1 MKKVYF
7 PQHGGINTEQNL
19 VQDLVD
25 EQIKLFGSDVFYIP
39 RVHLKDKSLGE
50 IVQSEFNQSYMIE
63 MFLVNVEGFGAGA
76 EFVSK
81 FGLRITDEITF
92 VVSRRRWEQSA
103 NPALNLAVDG
113 RPNEGDL
120 IYFPMTEDLYEIKY
134 VEREN
139 PFFQL
144 GKQYFYTLTA
154 ELYEQ
159 GADKFDTGIDEVDDI
174 EREFSNIT
182 TLNLTPSTRVQATGT
197 VTVNAG
203 GEITGATITTAG
215 TGYSLPPSVTI
226 NGGVNSSGGIIETTI
241 ADGGV
246 VTLSVINGGTG
257 YESDTTHADFPT
269 ITIDAPPLDVQFIPD
284 EHVVIGGFVQQ
295 GGGRSWSSA
304 NNVVTVTALGSFDPN
319 FATTTQKKYF
329 YWKFEDKRICYV
341 YTYNGTDPTTVA
353 GHFYY
358 DAANVQYVINTYT
371 ETTTSGS
378 QATMYD
384 LDSATVAEVADWNGV
399 TYTLEVMN
407 RTGNFIDG
415 DTIRG
420 VESNALY
427 TLGDF
432 STIDNESTEWDQNAA
447 IEDGADE
454 LIDWGET
461 NPFGEFGNYTG
472 SF

>member
-7 PQHGGINTEQNL
+7 PQNGGNRTEQNL

-25 EQIKLFGSDVFYIP
+25 EQIKLFGADVFYIP
-39 RVHLKDKSLGE
+39 RVSIKDKTLGE
-50 IVQSEFNQSYMIE
+50 VIQSEFNQSYMIE
-63 MFLVNVEGFGAGA
+63 MMLVNVEGFGAGS

-103 NPALNLAVDG
+103 NPALNLSVDG

-120 IYFPMTEDLYEIKY
+120 VYYPLTEDIYEIKY
-134 VEREN
+134 VEREQ

-144 GKQYFYTLTA
+144 GKQYFYILTA

-159 GADKFDTGIDEVDDI
+159 GADKFDTGIDDIDDI

-182 TLNLTPSTRVQATGT
+182 TLTLSIPTREQATGT
-197 VTVNAG
+197 VAVDSNG
-203 GEITGATITTAG
+203 NISGATVTSAG
-215 TGYSLPPSVTI
+215 TGYSTPPSVTI
-226 NGGVNSSGGIIETTI
+226 SGGGGVGAIVESTIE
-241 ADGGV
+241 DGGV
-246 VTLSVINGGTG
+246 VSLLVVDGGTG
-257 YESDTTHADFPT
+257 YSASNLPT
-269 ITIDAPPLDVQFIPD
+269 ITIDAPANPVHFIKD
-284 EHVVIGGFVQQ
+284 EHVVIGGFTQQ
-295 GGGRSWSSA
+295 SGSRTWTSS
-304 NNVVTVTALGSFDPN
+304 NSIIEVTALGGFDPTY
-319 FATTTQKKYF
+319 ATTVQKKYF
-329 YWKFEDKRICYV
+329 YWKFEDTRISYV
-341 YTYNGTDPTTVA
+341 YTYNGTTATSVP
-353 GHFYY
+353 GFFYY
-358 DAANVQYVINTYT
+358 DAANLKYIINAYT

-378 QATMYD
+378 RATLYD
-384 LDSATVAEVADWNGV
+384 LDSATIAEVADWNGS

-420 VESNALY
+420 VESNAIY
-427 TLGDF
+427 TLGSF
-432 STIDNESTEWDQNAA
+432 STIDNESTEFDQNQA
-447 IEDGADE
+447 IEDGADDI
-454 LIDWGET
+454 IDWGER

>member
-7 PQHGGINTEQNL
+7 PQHGGVATEQNL

-50 IVQSEFNQSYMIE
+50 VIQSEFNQSYMIE

-81 FGLRITDEITF
+81 FGLRITDEIQF

-103 NPALNLAVDG
+103 NPALSLAVDG

-120 IYFPMTEDLYEIKY
+120 IYFPLTEDLYEIKY

-144 GKQYFYTLTA
+144 GKQYFYQLTA

-304 NNVVTVTALGSFDPN
+304 NNIVTVTALGSFDPN
-319 FATTTQKKYF
+319 FATSTQKKYF

-341 YTYNGTDPTTVA
+341 YTYNGTDPTTVP

>member
-7 PQHGGINTEQNL
+7 PQHGGVATEQNL

-50 IVQSEFNQSYMIE
+50 VIQSEFNQSYMIE

-81 FGLRITDEITF
+81 FGLRITDEISF

-120 IYFPMTEDLYEIKY
+120 IYFPLTEDLYEIKY

-144 GKQYFYTLTA
+144 GKQYFYQLTA

-182 TLNLTPSTRVQATGT
+182 TLNVGLTTRQTATGT
-197 VTVNAG
+197 LLVDSSGV
-203 GEITGATITTAG
+203 ITGATVVLAG
-215 TGYSLPPSVTI
+215 TGYNSPPSVTI
-226 NGGVNSSGGIIETTI
+226 NNAGNGSGGLIETSI
-241 ADGGV
+241 MDGGV
-246 VTLSVINGGTG
+246 VTLTVANGGSG
-257 YESDTTHADFPT
+257 YDPSNLPT
-269 ITIDAPPLDVQFIPD
+269 ITIDAPPEAIQFVND
-284 EHVVIGGFVQQ
+284 EHVVIGGFTGQ
-295 GGGRSWSSA
+295 GAGRTWTSSDK
-304 NNVVTVTALGSFDPN
+304 VITVTALGSFDPV

-329 YWKFEDKRICYV
+329 YWKFEDKRINYV
-341 YTYNGTDPTTVA
+341 YQYNGTTATSVP
-353 GHFYY
+353 GYFYY
-358 DAANVQYVINTYT
+358 DSANVKYIINAWEDTS
-371 ETTTSGS
+371 TSGG

-384 LDSATVAEVADWNGV
+384 LMSATIAEVADWNGV
-399 TYTLEVMN
+399 TNTLEVMN
-407 RTGNFIDG
+407 RTGNFLDG
-415 DTIRG
+415 DMIRG
-420 VESNALY
+420 VESNAIY
-427 TLGDF
+427 TLGTF
-432 STIDNESTEWDQNAA
+432 STIDNQSTEWDQNKA
-447 IEDGADE
+447 IEDGADD
-454 LIDWGET
+454 LIDWGEV

>member
-7 PQHGGINTEQNL
+7 PQHGGVTTEQNL

-50 IVQSEFNQSYMIE
+50 VIQSEFNQSYMIE

-81 FGLRITDEITF
+81 FGLRITDEIQF

-120 IYFPMTEDLYEIKY
+120 IYFPLTEDLYEIKY

-144 GKQYFYTLTA
+144 GKQYFYQLTA
-154 ELYEQ
+154 EIYEQ

-174 EREFSNIT
+174 ERQFSNIT
-182 TLNLTPSTRVQATGT
+182 TLNLTPSTRVNATGT
-197 VTVNAG
+197 VTVDSNG
-203 GEITGATITTAG
+203 SITAATVDLAG
-215 TGYSLPPSVTI
+215 TGYSTAPSVTI
-226 NGGVNSSGGIIETTI
+226 NGGVNSTGGIIEAAI

-246 VTLSVINGGTG
+246 VTLTVVNGGTG
-257 YESDTTHADFPT
+257 FEPDPSDPDFPT
-269 ITIDAPPLDVQFIPD
+269 ITIEAPPLDVQFVND

-295 GGGRSWSSA
+295 GGGRTWSSSNSVA
-304 NNVVTVTALGSFDPN
+304 TVTALGGFDPV

-329 YWKFEDKRICYV
+329 YWKFEDKRLNYV
-341 YTYNGTDPTTVA
+341 YTYNGTNATTVP
-353 GHFYY
+353 GFFYFDEPNLRY
-358 DAANVQYVINTYT
+358 IINTY
-371 ETTTSGS
+371 EDTTTSGA

-384 LDSATVAEVADWNGV
+384 LDSATLAEVADWNGV
-399 TYTLEVMN
+399 SYTLEVMN

-447 IEDGADE
+447 IEEGADDI
-454 LIDWGET
+454 IDWGED
-461 NPFGEFGNYTG
+461 NAFGEFGNYTG

>member
-7 PQHGGINTEQNL
+7 PQHGGVATEQNL

-39 RVHLKDKSLGE
+39 RVHLKDQTLGE
-50 IVQSEFNQSYMIE
+50 VIQSEFNQSYMIE

-120 IYFPMTEDLYEIKY
+120 IYFPMTEDLYEVKY

-144 GKQYFYTLTA
+144 GKQYFYQLTA
-154 ELYEQ
+154 EIYEQ
-159 GADKFDTGIDEVDDI
+159 GADKFDTGIDEIDDV
-174 EREFSNIT
+174 ERDFSNIT
-182 TLNLTPSTRVQATGT
+182 TLNLSLTTRQTATGT
-197 VTVNAG
+197 LEVDSSGAISQATVTL
-203 GEITGATITTAG
+203 AG
-215 TGYSLPPSVTI
+215 TGYNTPPNVTI
-226 NGGVNSSGGIIETTI
+226 GNAGNGSGGIITTSI
-241 ADGGV
+241 MDGGV
-246 VTLSVINGGTG
+246 VTLTIVNGGSG
-257 YESDTTHADFPT
+257 YDSTNVDPPT
-269 ITIDAPPLDVQFIPD
+269 ITIDAPPEAVQFLND
-284 EHVVIGGFVQQ
+284 EHVVIGGFTAQ
-295 GGGRSWSSA
+295 GSGRSWTSS
-304 NNVVTVTALGSFDPN
+304 NKVITITGSGGFDPV

-341 YTYNGTDPTTVA
+341 YQYNGTTATTTP
-353 GHFYY
+353 GYFYY
-358 DAANVQYVINTYT
+358 DTANVKYIINAWE
-371 ETTTSGS
+371 ETTTSGG
-378 QATMYD
+378 QAILYD
-384 LDSATVAEVADWNGV
+384 LMSATIAEVADWNGV

-415 DTIRG
+415 DMIRG
-420 VESNALY
+420 VESNAIY
-427 TLGDF
+427 TLGTF
-432 STIDNESTEWDQNAA
+432 STIDNQSTEYDQNQA
-447 IEDGADE
+447 IETGADD
-454 LIDWGET
+454 IVDWGEV

>member
-7 PQHGGINTEQNL
+7 PQHGGVATEQNL

-39 RVHLKDKSLGE
+39 RVHLKDKTLGE
-50 IVQSEFNQSYMIE
+50 VIQSEFNQSYMIE

-81 FGLRITDEITF
+81 FGLRITDEISF

-120 IYFPMTEDLYEIKY
+120 IYFPLTEDLYEIKY

-144 GKQYFYTLTA
+144 GKQYFYQLTA
-154 ELYEQ
+154 EIYEQ
-159 GADKFDTGIDEVDDI
+159 GADKFDTGIDEIDDV

-182 TLNLTPSTRVQATGT
+182 TLNVGLTTRETATGT
-197 VTVNAG
+197 VVVDTNGNIVS
-203 GEITGATITTAG
+203 ATLTSGG
-215 TGYSLPPSVTI
+215 TGYNTAPSVT
-226 NGGVNSSGGIIETTI
+226 VNPSGNASGGYITTSI
-241 ADGGV
+241 SDGGV
-246 VTLSVINGGTG
+246 VSLLVEQGGTG
-257 YESDTTHADFPT
+257 YDPNNPPT
-269 ITIDAPPLDVQFIPD
+269 ITIDTPPEAVQFISD
-284 EHVVIGGFVQQ
+284 EHVVIGGFTQQ
-295 GGGRSWSSA
+295 GGGRTWTSA
-304 NNVVTVTALGSFDPN
+304 NKVITVTAIGGFDPT

-329 YWKFEDKRICYV
+329 YWKFEDKRISYV
-341 YTYNGTDPTTVA
+341 YTFNGTTATTTP
-353 GHFYY
+353 GYFYY
-358 DAANVQYVINTYT
+358 DSANVKYIINAWE
-371 ETTTSGS
+371 ETTTSGG
-378 QATMYD
+378 QGIMYD
-384 LDSATVAEVADWNGV
+384 LISATIAEVADWNGV
-399 TYTLEVMN
+399 TNTLEVMN
-407 RTGNFIDG
+407 RTGNFLDG
-415 DTIRG
+415 DMIRG
-420 VESNALY
+420 VESNAIY

-447 IEDGADE
+447 IEEGADD
-454 LIDWGET
+454 LIDWGEK

>member
-7 PQHGGINTEQNL
+7 PQHGGVATEQNL

-39 RVHLKDKSLGE
+39 RVHLKDKTLGE
-50 IVQSEFNQSYMIE
+50 VIQSEFNQSYMIE

-120 IYFPMTEDLYEIKY
+120 IYFPMTEDLYEVKY

-144 GKQYFYTLTA
+144 GKQYFYQLTA
-154 ELYEQ
+154 EIYEQ
-159 GADKFDTGIDEVDDI
+159 GADKFDTGIDEIDDV
-174 EREFSNIT
+174 ERQFSNIT
-182 TLNLTPSTRVQATGT
+182 TLNLSLTTRETATGSLVVDSSGAISQAT
-197 VTVNAG
+197 VTL
-203 GEITGATITTAG
+203 AG
-215 TGYSLPPSVTI
+215 TGYNSPPNVTI
-226 NGGVNSSGGIIETTI
+226 GNAGNGSGGIITTSI
-241 ADGGV
+241 MDGGV
-246 VTLSVINGGTG
+246 VTLTIVNGGSG
-257 YESDTTHADFPT
+257 YDSTNVDPPT
-269 ITIDAPPLDVQFIPD
+269 ITIDAPPEAVQFLND
-284 EHVVIGGFVQQ
+284 EHVVIGGFTVQ
-295 GGGRSWSSA
+295 GSGRTWTSS
-304 NNVVTVTALGSFDPN
+304 NKVITVTGSGGFDPV

-341 YTYNGTDPTTVA
+341 YQYNGTTATTTP
-353 GHFYY
+353 GYFYY
-358 DAANVQYVINTYT
+358 DSANVRYIINAWE
-371 ETTTSGS
+371 ETTTSGG
-378 QATMYD
+378 QANMYD
-384 LDSATVAEVADWNGV
+384 LVSATIAEVADWNGV

-420 VESNALY
+420 VESNAIY
-427 TLGDF
+427 TLGTF
-432 STIDNESTEWDQNAA
+432 STIDNQSTEYDQNQA
-447 IEDGADE
+447 IEQGADD

>member
-7 PQHGGINTEQNL
+7 PQHGGVATEQNL

-304 NNVVTVTALGSFDPN
+304 NNIVTVTALGSFDPN
-319 FATTTQKKYF
+319 FATSTQKKYF

-341 YTYNGTDPTTVA
+341 YTYNGTDPTTVP

>member
-7 PQHGGINTEQNL
+7 PQHGGVATEQNL

-39 RVHLKDKSLGE
+39 RVHLKDKTLGE
-50 IVQSEFNQSYMIE
+50 VIQSEFNQSYMIE
-63 MFLVNVEGFGAGA
+63 MFLVNVEGFGAGS

-81 FGLRITDEITF
+81 FGLRITDEISF

-120 IYFPMTEDLYEIKY
+120 IYFPLTEDLYEIKY

-144 GKQYFYTLTA
+144 GKQYFYQLTA
-154 ELYEQ
+154 EIYEQ
-159 GADKFDTGIDEVDDI
+159 GADKFDTGIDDIDDV

-182 TLNLTPSTRVQATGT
+182 TLNVGLTTRETATGT
-197 VTVNAG
+197 VVVDANG
-203 GEITGATITTAG
+203 NIVSATLTSGG
-215 TGYSLPPSVTI
+215 TGYNTAPSVT
-226 NGGVNSSGGIIETTI
+226 VNPSGNASGGYITTSI
-241 ADGGV
+241 SDGGV
-246 VTLSVINGGTG
+246 VSLLVEQGGTG
-257 YESDTTHADFPT
+257 YNPNNPPT
-269 ITIDAPPLDVQFIPD
+269 ITIDTPPEAVQFISD
-284 EHVVIGGFVQQ
+284 EHVVIGGFTQQ
-295 GGGRSWSSA
+295 GGGRSWTSA
-304 NNVVTVTALGSFDPN
+304 NKVITVTAIGGFDPT

-329 YWKFEDKRICYV
+329 YWKFEDKRISYV
-341 YTYNGTDPTTVA
+341 YTFNGTTATTVP

-358 DAANVQYVINTYT
+358 DAANVKYIINAWE
-371 ETTTSGS
+371 ETTTSGG
-378 QATMYD
+378 QAIMYD
-384 LDSATVAEVADWNGV
+384 LMSATIAEVADWNGV
-399 TYTLEVMN
+399 TNTLEVMN
-407 RTGNFIDG
+407 RTGNFLDG
-415 DTIRG
+415 DMIRG
-420 VESNALY
+420 VESNAIY

-447 IEDGADE
+447 IEEGADD
-454 LIDWGET
+454 LIDWGEK

>member
-7 PQHGGINTEQNL
+7 PQHGGVATEQNL

-39 RVHLKDKSLGE
+39 RVHLKDKTLGE
-50 IVQSEFNQSYMIE
+50 VIQSEFNQSYMIE

-120 IYFPMTEDLYEIKY
+120 IYFPMTEDLYEVKY

-144 GKQYFYTLTA
+144 GKQYFYQLTA
-154 ELYEQ
+154 EIYEQ
-159 GADKFDTGIDEVDDI
+159 GADKFDTGIDEIDDV
-174 EREFSNIT
+174 ERQFSNIT
-182 TLNLTPSTRVQATGT
+182 TLNLSLTTRQTATGT
-197 VTVNAG
+197 LQVDSSGAISQATVTL
-203 GEITGATITTAG
+203 AG
-215 TGYSLPPSVTI
+215 TGYNTPPNVTI
-226 NGGVNSSGGIIETTI
+226 GNAGNGTGGIITTSI
-241 ADGGV
+241 LDGGV
-246 VTLSVINGGTG
+246 VTLTIVNGGSG
-257 YESDTTHADFPT
+257 YDSTNVNPPT
-269 ITIDAPPLDVQFIPD
+269 ITIDAPPEAIQFLND
-284 EHVVIGGFVQQ
+284 EHVVIGGFTAQ
-295 GGGRSWSSA
+295 GSGRAWTSS
-304 NNVVTVTALGSFDPN
+304 NKVITVTGTGGFDPV

-341 YTYNGTDPTTVA
+341 YQYNGTTATTTP
-353 GHFYY
+353 GYFYY
-358 DAANVQYVINTYT
+358 DSTNVRYIINAWE
-371 ETTTSGS
+371 ETTTSGG
-378 QATMYD
+378 QAILYD
-384 LDSATVAEVADWNGV
+384 LMSATIAEVADWNGV

-415 DTIRG
+415 DMIRG
-420 VESNALY
+420 VESNAIY
-427 TLGDF
+427 TLGTF
-432 STIDNESTEWDQNAA
+432 STIDNQSTEYDQNQA
-447 IEDGADE
+447 IEEGADD

>member
-7 PQHGGINTEQNL
+7 PQHGGVTTEQNL

-39 RVHLKDKSLGE
+39 RVHLKDKTLGE
-50 IVQSEFNQSYMIE
+50 VIQSEFNQSYMIE

-120 IYFPMTEDLYEIKY
+120 IYFPLTEDLYEIKY

-144 GKQYFYTLTA
+144 GKQYFYQLTA
-154 ELYEQ
+154 EIYEQ
-159 GADKFDTGIDEVDDI
+159 GADKFDTGIDEIDDV

-182 TLNLTPSTRVQATGT
+182 TLNVGLTTRETATGT
-197 VTVNAG
+197 VVVDTNGNIVS
-203 GEITGATITTAG
+203 ATLTSGG
-215 TGYSLPPSVTI
+215 TGYNTAPSVT
-226 NGGVNSSGGIIETTI
+226 VNPSGNASGGYITTSI
-241 ADGGV
+241 SDGGV
-246 VTLSVINGGTG
+246 VSLLVEQGGTG
-257 YESDTTHADFPT
+257 YDPNNPPT
-269 ITIDAPPLDVQFIPD
+269 ITIDTPPEAVQFISD
-284 EHVVIGGFVQQ
+284 EHVVIGGFTQQ
-295 GGGRSWSSA
+295 GGGRTWTSA
-304 NNVVTVTALGSFDPN
+304 DKVITVTAIGGFDPT

-329 YWKFEDKRICYV
+329 YWKFEDKRISYV
-341 YTYNGTDPTTVA
+341 YTFNGTTATTTP
-353 GHFYY
+353 GFFYY
-358 DAANVQYVINTYT
+358 DSANVKYIINAWE
-371 ETTTSGS
+371 ETTTSGG
-378 QATMYD
+378 QAIMYD
-384 LDSATVAEVADWNGV
+384 LISSTIAEVADWNGV
-399 TYTLEVMN
+399 TNTLEVMN

-415 DTIRG
+415 DMIRG
-420 VESNALY
+420 VESNAIY

-447 IEDGADE
+447 IEEGADDI
-454 LIDWGET
+454 IDWGEV

>member
-7 PQHGGINTEQNL
+7 PQYGGVATEQNL

-25 EQIKLFGSDVFYIP
+25 EQIKLFGSDVYYIP

-50 IVQSEFNQSYMIE
+50 VIQSEFSQSYMIE

-120 IYFPMTEDLYEIKY
+120 IYFPMTEDLYEVKY

-144 GKQYFYTLTA
+144 GKQYFYQLTA

-182 TLNLTPSTRVQATGT
+182 TLNVGLTTRQTATGT
-197 VTVNAG
+197 LAVSPAG
-203 GEITGATITTAG
+203 VITTATITLAG
-215 TGYSLPPSVTI
+215 TGYNTAPNVTI
-226 NGGVNSSGGIIETTI
+226 GNAGSGTGGSITTSII
-241 ADGGV
+241 DGGV
-246 VTLSVINGGTG
+246 TTLTVANGGSG
-257 YESDTTHADFPT
+257 YDPNNLPT
-269 ITIDAPPLDVQFIPD
+269 ITVDAPPEAIQFIPD
-284 EHVVIGGFVQQ
+284 EHVVIGGFTQQ
-295 GGGRSWSSA
+295 GGGRTWTSA
-304 NNVVTVTALGSFDPN
+304 DKIITVTADGSFDPT

-341 YTYNGTDPTTVA
+341 YQYNGTTATTVQ
-353 GHFYY
+353 GYFYY
-358 DAANVQYVINTYT
+358 DSANSKYIINAW
-371 ETTTSGS
+371 EDTSTNGG
-378 QATMYD
+378 QATVYD
-384 LDSATVAEVADWNGV
+384 LMSATIAEVADWNGV
-399 TYTLEVMN
+399 TNVLEVMN
-407 RTGNFIDG
+407 RTGNFLDG
-415 DTIRG
+415 DMIRG
-420 VESNALY
+420 VESNAIY
-427 TLGDF
+427 TLGTF
-432 STIDNESTEWDQNAA
+432 STIDNTSTEYDQNQA
-447 IEDGADE
+447 IETGADDI
-454 LIDWGET
+454 IDWGEK

>member
-7 PQHGGINTEQNL
+7 PQHGGVATEQNL

-39 RVHLKDKSLGE
+39 RVHLKDKTLGE

-63 MFLVNVEGFGAGA
+63 MFLVNVEGFGAGS

-120 IYFPMTEDLYEIKY
+120 IYFPLTEDLYEIKY
-134 VEREN
+134 VEREY

-144 GKQYFYTLTA
+144 GKQYFYQLTA

-159 GADKFDTGIDEVDDI
+159 GADKFDTGIDEVDAV
-174 EREFSNIT
+174 ERDFSNIT
-182 TLNLTPSTRVQATGT
+182 TLNLSPSTRVQATGT
-197 VTVNAG
+197 VTVNSA
-203 GEITGATITTAG
+203 GEISAANVTVAG
-215 TGYSLPPSVTI
+215 TGYSTAPSVSIDTT
-226 NGGVNSSGGIIETTI
+226 GTLGSGAIIEATI

-246 VTLSVINGGTG
+246 IDFNVINGGAT
-257 YESDTTHADFPT
+257 YDPDNLPALVVE
-269 ITIDAPPLDVQFIPD
+269 APPLDVQFVND
-284 EHVVIGGFVQQ
+284 EQVVIGGFVQQ
-295 GGGRSWSSA
+295 GGGRSWTSD
-304 NNVVTVTALGSFDPN
+304 NKVVTVTALGGFDPT

-329 YWKFEDKRICYV
+329 YWKFEDKRINYV
-341 YTYNGTDPTTVA
+341 YTYNGTSATTVP
-353 GHFYY
+353 GYFYY
-358 DAANVQYVINTYT
+358 DETNLKYIINTY
-371 ETTTSGS
+371 EDTTTSGA
-378 QATMYD
+378 QATVYD
-384 LDSATVAEVADWNGV
+384 LDSATIAEVADWNGV

-407 RTGNFIDG
+407 RTGNFLDG

-447 IEDGADE
+447 IEEGADD
-454 LIDWGET
+454 IVDWGEV

>member
-7 PQHGGINTEQNL
+7 PQYGGVATEQNL

-25 EQIKLFGSDVFYIP
+25 EQIKLFGSDVYYIP

-50 IVQSEFNQSYMIE
+50 VIQSEFSQSYMIE

-120 IYFPMTEDLYEIKY
+120 IYFPMTEDLYEVKY

-154 ELYEQ
+154 EIYEQ

-182 TLNLTPSTRVQATGT
+182 TLNVTLTSRQTSTGT
-197 VTVNAG
+197 LAVDSSGV
-203 GEITGATITTAG
+203 ITGATVVLAG
-215 TGYSLPPSVTI
+215 TGYNTAPTVTI
-226 NGGVNSSGGIIETTI
+226 NNAGAGTGGIITSSI
-241 ADGGV
+241 LDGGV
-246 VTLSVINGGTG
+246 VTLNIVNGGSG
-257 YESDTTHADFPT
+257 YNPTNLPT
-269 ITIDAPPLDVQFIPD
+269 IAIDAPPEAVQFIND
-284 EHVVIGGFVQQ
+284 EHVVIGGFTQQ
-295 GGGRSWSSA
+295 GAGRSWTSSDKII
-304 NNVVTVTALGSFDPN
+304 TVTALGAFDPV

-329 YWKFEDKRICYV
+329 YWKFEDKRINYV
-341 YTYNGTDPTTVA
+341 YQFNGTTATNVA
-353 GHFYY
+353 GYFYY
-358 DAANVQYVINTYT
+358 DSVNVKYIINAYEDTS
-371 ETTTSGS
+371 TSGG
-378 QATMYD
+378 QATLYD
-384 LDSATVAEVADWNGV
+384 LNSATIAEVADWNGV
-399 TYTLEVMN
+399 TNILEVMN
-407 RTGNFIDG
+407 RTGNFLDG
-415 DTIRG
+415 DMIRG
-420 VESNALY
+420 VESNAIY
-427 TLGDF
+427 TLGTF
-432 STIDNESTEWDQNAA
+432 STIDNQSTEWDQNAA
-447 IEDGADE
+447 IEDGADD
-454 LIDWGET
+454 LIDWGEK

>member
-7 PQHGGINTEQNL
+7 PQHGGVATEQNL

-39 RVHLKDKSLGE
+39 RVHLKDQTLGE
-50 IVQSEFNQSYMIE
+50 VIQSEFNQSYMIE

-120 IYFPMTEDLYEIKY
+120 IYFPMTEDLYEVKY

-144 GKQYFYTLTA
+144 GKQYFYQLTA
-154 ELYEQ
+154 EIYEQ
-159 GADKFDTGIDEVDDI
+159 GADKFDTGIDEIDDV
-174 EREFSNIT
+174 ERDFSNIT
-182 TLNLTPSTRVQATGT
+182 TLNLSLTTRQTATGT
-197 VTVNAG
+197 LQVDSSGAISQATVTL
-203 GEITGATITTAG
+203 AG
-215 TGYSLPPSVTI
+215 TGYNTPPNVTI
-226 NGGVNSSGGIIETTI
+226 GNAGNGSGGIITTSI
-241 ADGGV
+241 MDGGV
-246 VTLSVINGGTG
+246 VTLTIVNGGSG
-257 YESDTTHADFPT
+257 YDSTNVDPPT
-269 ITIDAPPLDVQFIPD
+269 ITIDAPPEAVQFLND
-284 EHVVIGGFVQQ
+284 EHVVIGGFTAQ
-295 GGGRSWSSA
+295 GSGRSWTSS
-304 NNVVTVTALGSFDPN
+304 NKVITITGSGGFDPV

-341 YTYNGTDPTTVA
+341 YQYNGTTATTTP
-353 GHFYY
+353 GYFYY
-358 DAANVQYVINTYT
+358 DTANVKYIINAWE
-371 ETTTSGS
+371 ETTTSGG
-378 QATMYD
+378 QAILYD
-384 LDSATVAEVADWNGV
+384 LMSATIAEVADWNGV

-415 DTIRG
+415 DMIRG
-420 VESNALY
+420 VESNAIY
-427 TLGDF
+427 TLGTF
-432 STIDNESTEWDQNAA
+432 STIDNQSTEYDQNQA
-447 IEDGADE
+447 IETGADD
-454 LIDWGET
+454 IVDWGEV

>member
-7 PQHGGINTEQNL
+7 PQYGGVATEQNL

-39 RVHLKDKSLGE
+39 RIHLKDKSLGE
-50 IVQSEFNQSYMIE
+50 IIQSEFSQSYMIE

-120 IYFPMTEDLYEIKY
+120 IYFPMTEDLYEVKY

-144 GKQYFYTLTA
+144 GKQYFYQLTA
-154 ELYEQ
+154 EIYEQ
-159 GADKFDTGIDEVDDI
+159 GADKFDTGIDEVDDV
-174 EREFSNIT
+174 ERQFSNIT
-182 TLNLTPSTRVQATGT
+182 TLNVGLTTRQTSTGTLAVDTNGVITTGT
-197 VTVNAG
+197 VTL
-203 GEITGATITTAG
+203 AG
-215 TGYSLPPSVTI
+215 TGYNTPPNITI
-226 NGGVNSSGGIIETTI
+226 GNAQGGTGGIITTSI
-241 ADGGV
+241 LDGGV
-246 VTLSVINGGTG
+246 TTLTVANGGSG
-257 YESDTTHADFPT
+257 YDPSNLPT
-269 ITIDAPPLDVQFIPD
+269 ITVDAPPEAIQFVND
-284 EHVVIGGFVQQ
+284 EHVVIGGFTQQ
-295 GGGRSWSSA
+295 GGGRSWTSS
-304 NNVVTVTALGSFDPN
+304 NKVITVTALGAFDSI

-329 YWKFEDKRICYV
+329 YWKFEDKRISYV
-341 YTYNGTDPTTVA
+341 YQYNGTTATTVQ
-353 GHFYY
+353 GYFYY
-358 DAANVQYVINTYT
+358 DSVNSKYIINAW
-371 ETTTSGS
+371 EDTSTNGG
-378 QATMYD
+378 QATVYD
-384 LDSATVAEVADWNGV
+384 LMSATIAEVADWNGV
-399 TYTLEVMN
+399 TNVLEVMN
-407 RTGNFIDG
+407 RTGNFLDG
-415 DTIRG
+415 DMIRG
-420 VESNALY
+420 VESNAIY

-432 STIDNESTEWDQNAA
+432 STIDNTSTEYDQNKA
-447 IEDGADE
+447 IEDGADD
-454 LIDWGET
+454 LIDWGEK

>member
-7 PQHGGINTEQNL
+7 PQHGGVATEQNL

-39 RVHLKDKSLGE
+39 RVHLKDKTLGE
-50 IVQSEFNQSYMIE
+50 VIQSEFNQSYMIE

-120 IYFPMTEDLYEIKY
+120 IYFPLTEDLYEVKY

-144 GKQYFYTLTA
+144 GKQYFYQLTA
-154 ELYEQ
+154 EIYEQ
-159 GADKFDTGIDEVDDI
+159 GADKFDTGIDEIDDV
-174 EREFSNIT
+174 ERQFSNIT
-182 TLNLTPSTRVQATGT
+182 TLNLSLTTRQTATGSLVVDSSGAISQAT
-197 VTVNAG
+197 VTL
-203 GEITGATITTAG
+203 AG
-215 TGYSLPPSVTI
+215 TGYNTPPNVTI
-226 NGGVNSSGGIIETTI
+226 GNAGNGSGGIITTSI
-241 ADGGV
+241 MDGGV
-246 VTLSVINGGTG
+246 VTLTIVNGGSG
-257 YESDTTHADFPT
+257 YDSTNVDPPT
-269 ITIDAPPLDVQFIPD
+269 ITIDAPPEAVQFLND
-284 EHVVIGGFVQQ
+284 EHVVIGGFTAQ
-295 GGGRSWSSA
+295 GSGRTWTSS
-304 NNVVTVTALGSFDPN
+304 NKIITVTGSGGFDPV

-341 YTYNGTDPTTVA
+341 YQYNGTTATTTP
-353 GHFYY
+353 GYFYY
-358 DAANVQYVINTYT
+358 DSANVRYIINAWE
-371 ETTTSGS
+371 ETTTSGG
-378 QATMYD
+378 QAILYD
-384 LDSATVAEVADWNGV
+384 LMSATIAEVADWNGV
-399 TYTLEVMN
+399 TNTLEVMN
-407 RTGNFIDG
+407 RTGNFLDG
-415 DTIRG
+415 DMIRG
-420 VESNALY
+420 VESNAIY
-427 TLGDF
+427 TLGTF
-432 STIDNESTEWDQNAA
+432 STIDNQSTEWDQNQAL
-447 IEDGADE
+447 EEGADD
-454 LIDWGET
+454 LIDWGEK

>member
-7 PQHGGINTEQNL
+7 PQHGGVATEQNL

-39 RVHLKDKSLGE
+39 RVHLKDQTLGE
-50 IVQSEFNQSYMIE
+50 VIQSEFNQSYMIE
-63 MFLVNVEGFGAGA
+63 MFLVNVEGFGAGS

-120 IYFPMTEDLYEIKY
+120 IYFPLTEDLYEIKY
-134 VEREN
+134 VEREY

-144 GKQYFYTLTA
+144 GKQYFYQLTA
-154 ELYEQ
+154 EIYEQ
-159 GADKFDTGIDEVDDI
+159 GADKFDTGIDEIDAV

-182 TLNLTPSTRVQATGT
+182 TLNLTPSTRVNAEGT
-197 VTVNAG
+197 VTVDSNGA
-203 GEITGATITTAG
+203 ITAANVTVAG
-215 TGYSLPPSVTI
+215 TGYSTAPSVTI
-226 NGGVNSSGGIIETTI
+226 NGGLNSSGGIIESSI
-241 ADGGV
+241 SDGGV
-246 VTLSVINGGTG
+246 VTLSVVNGGTG
-257 YESDTTHADFPT
+257 FDPDPASPNFPT
-269 ITIDAPPLDVQFIPD
+269 ITIEAPPLDVQFVND
-284 EHVVIGGFVQQ
+284 EQVVIGGFVQQ
-295 GGGRSWSSA
+295 GGGRTWTSTDKVA
-304 NNVVTVTALGSFDPN
+304 TITALGGFDPT

-329 YWKFEDKRICYV
+329 YWKFEDSRLNYV
-341 YTYNGTDPTTVA
+341 YTYNGTSATTVP
-353 GHFYY
+353 GYFYY
-358 DAANVQYVINTYT
+358 DETNLKYIINTY
-371 ETTTSGS
+371 EDTTTSGA
-378 QATMYD
+378 QATLYD
-384 LDSATVAEVADWNGV
+384 LDSATIAEVADWNGV

-407 RTGNFIDG
+407 RTGNFLDG

-432 STIDNESTEWDQNAA
+432 STIDNESTDWDQNAA
-447 IEDGADE
+447 IEEGADD
-454 LIDWGET
+454 IVDWGEV

>member
-7 PQHGGINTEQNL
+7 PQHGGVATEQNL

-39 RVHLKDKSLGE
+39 RVHLKDKTLGE
-50 IVQSEFNQSYMIE
+50 VIQSEFNQSYMIE

-120 IYFPMTEDLYEIKY
+120 IYFPMTEDLYEVKY

-144 GKQYFYTLTA
+144 GKQYFYQLTA
-154 ELYEQ
+154 EIYEQ
-159 GADKFDTGIDEVDDI
+159 GADKFDTGIDEIDDV
-174 EREFSNIT
+174 ERQFSNIT
-182 TLNLTPSTRVQATGT
+182 TLNLSLTTRETATGSLVVDSSGAISQAT
-197 VTVNAG
+197 VTL
-203 GEITGATITTAG
+203 AG
-215 TGYSLPPSVTI
+215 TGYNSPPNVTI
-226 NGGVNSSGGIIETTI
+226 GNAGNGSGGIITTSI
-241 ADGGV
+241 MDGGV
-246 VTLSVINGGTG
+246 VTLTIVNGGSG
-257 YESDTTHADFPT
+257 YDSTNVDPPT
-269 ITIDAPPLDVQFIPD
+269 ITIDAPPEAIQFLND
-284 EHVVIGGFVQQ
+284 EHVVIGGFTVQ
-295 GGGRSWSSA
+295 GSGRTWTSS
-304 NNVVTVTALGSFDPN
+304 NKVITVTGSGGFDPV

-341 YTYNGTDPTTVA
+341 YQYNGTTATTTP
-353 GHFYY
+353 GFFYY
-358 DAANVQYVINTYT
+358 DSANVRYIINAWE
-371 ETTTSGS
+371 ETTTSGG
-378 QATMYD
+378 QANMYD
-384 LDSATVAEVADWNGV
+384 LVSATIAEVADWNGV

-420 VESNALY
+420 VESNAIY
-427 TLGDF
+427 TLGTF
-432 STIDNESTEWDQNAA
+432 STIDNQSTEYDQNQA
-447 IEDGADE
+447 IEQGADD

>member
-7 PQHGGINTEQNL
+7 PQHGGVATEQNL

-39 RVHLKDKSLGE
+39 RVHLKDQTLGE
-50 IVQSEFNQSYMIE
+50 IIQSEFNQSYMIE

-120 IYFPMTEDLYEIKY
+120 IYFPLTEDLYEVKY

-144 GKQYFYTLTA
+144 GKQYFYQLTA
-154 ELYEQ
+154 EIYEQ
-159 GADKFDTGIDEVDDI
+159 GADKFDTGIDEIDDV
-174 EREFSNIT
+174 ERQFSNIT
-182 TLNLTPSTRVQATGT
+182 TLNLSLTTRETATGSLVVDSSGAISQAT
-197 VTVNAG
+197 VTL
-203 GEITGATITTAG
+203 AG
-215 TGYSLPPSVTI
+215 TGYNTPPNVTI
-226 NGGVNSSGGIIETTI
+226 GNAGNGSGGIITTSI
-241 ADGGV
+241 MDGGV
-246 VTLSVINGGTG
+246 VTLTIVNGGSG
-257 YESDTTHADFPT
+257 YDSTNVDPPT
-269 ITIDAPPLDVQFIPD
+269 ITIDAPPEAVQFLND
-284 EHVVIGGFVQQ
+284 EHVVIGGFTAQ
-295 GGGRSWSSA
+295 GSGRSWTSS
-304 NNVVTVTALGSFDPN
+304 NKVITITGSGGFDPV

-341 YTYNGTDPTTVA
+341 YQYNGTTATTTP
-353 GHFYY
+353 GYFYY
-358 DAANVQYVINTYT
+358 DSANVRYIINAWE
-371 ETTTSGS
+371 ETTTSGG

-384 LDSATVAEVADWNGV
+384 LTSATIAEVADWNGV
-399 TYTLEVMN
+399 TYTLEIMN

-420 VESNALY
+420 VESNAIY
-427 TLGDF
+427 TLGTF
-432 STIDNESTEWDQNAA
+432 STIDNQSTEYDQNQA
-447 IEDGADE
+447 IETGADDI
-454 LIDWGET
+454 IDWGEV

>member
-7 PQHGGINTEQNL
+7 PQHGGNRTEQNL

-25 EQIKLFGSDVFYIP
+25 EQIKLFGTDVFYIP
-39 RVHLKDKSLGE
+39 RVQLKDKTLGE
-50 IVQSEFNQSYMIE
+50 VIQSEFNQSYMIE
-63 MFLVNVEGFGAGA
+63 MMLVNVEGFGAGS

-103 NPALNLAVDG
+103 NPAMNLAVDG

-120 IYFPMTEDLYEIKY
+120 IYYPLTEDIYEIKY
-134 VEREN
+134 VEREQ

-144 GKQYFYTLTA
+144 GKQYFYILTA

-159 GADKFDTGIDEVDDI
+159 GADKFDTGIDEIDDI

-182 TLNLTPSTRVQATGT
+182 TLTLSIPVREAATGT
-197 VTVNAG
+197 VTVDSNNQLATATLVSQG
-203 GEITGATITTAG
+203 SGYSTPPQVTITGQG
-215 TGYSLPPSVTI
+215 
-226 NGGVNSSGGIIETTI
+226 NGGIIETTI
-241 ADGGV
+241 EDGKV
-246 VTLSVINGGTG
+246 VSLLITDVGATYNPDNPPTL
-257 YESDTTHADFPT
+257 
-269 ITIDAPPLDVQFIPD
+269 TIDPPAGPVHFIKD
-284 EHVVIGGFVQQ
+284 EHVVIGGFTQQ
-295 GGGRSWSSA
+295 SGSRTWTSS
-304 NNVVTVTALGSFDPN
+304 NSIIEVTALGGFDPTY
-319 FATTTQKKYF
+319 ATTVQKKYF
-329 YWKFEDKRICYV
+329 YWKFEDTRISYV
-341 YTYNGTDPTTVA
+341 YTYNGTSATSVP
-353 GHFYY
+353 GFFYY
-358 DAANVQYVINTYT
+358 DAANLKYIINAYT

-378 QATMYD
+378 RATLYD
-384 LDSATVAEVADWNGV
+384 LDSATIAEVADWNGS

-420 VESNALY
+420 VESNAIY
-427 TLGDF
+427 TLGSF
-432 STIDNESTEWDQNAA
+432 STIDNESTEFDQNQA
-447 IEDGADE
+447 IEDGADDI
-454 LIDWGET
+454 IDWGER

>member
-7 PQHGGINTEQNL
+7 PQYGGVATEQNL

-25 EQIKLFGSDVFYIP
+25 EQIKLFGSDVYYIP

-50 IVQSEFNQSYMIE
+50 VIQSEFSQSYMIE

-120 IYFPMTEDLYEIKY
+120 IYFPMTEDLYEVKY

-154 ELYEQ
+154 EIYEQ

-182 TLNLTPSTRVQATGT
+182 TLNVTLTSRQTSTGT
-197 VTVNAG
+197 LAVDSSGV
-203 GEITGATITTAG
+203 ITGATVVLAG
-215 TGYSLPPSVTI
+215 TGYNTAPTVTI
-226 NGGVNSSGGIIETTI
+226 NNAGAGTGGIITSSI
-241 ADGGV
+241 LDGGV
-246 VTLSVINGGTG
+246 VTLNIVNGGSG
-257 YESDTTHADFPT
+257 YNPTNLPT
-269 ITIDAPPLDVQFIPD
+269 IAIDAPPEAVQFIND
-284 EHVVIGGFVQQ
+284 EHVVIGGFTQQ
-295 GGGRSWSSA
+295 GAGRSWTSSDKII
-304 NNVVTVTALGSFDPN
+304 TVTALGAFDPV

-329 YWKFEDKRICYV
+329 YWKFEDKRINYV
-341 YTYNGTDPTTVA
+341 YQFNGTTATNVA
-353 GHFYY
+353 GYFYY
-358 DAANVQYVINTYT
+358 DSVNVKYIINAYEDTS
-371 ETTTSGS
+371 TSGG
-378 QATMYD
+378 QATLYD
-384 LDSATVAEVADWNGV
+384 LNSATIAEVADWNGV
-399 TYTLEVMN
+399 TNILEVMN
-407 RTGNFIDG
+407 RTGNFLEG
-415 DTIRG
+415 DMIRG
-420 VESNALY
+420 VESNAIY
-427 TLGDF
+427 TLGTF
-432 STIDNESTEWDQNAA
+432 STIDNTSTEYDQNAA
-447 IEDGADE
+447 IEDGADD
-454 LIDWGET
+454 LIDWGEK